1 MSRQPRHRPTARH
14 PMVASAEQLER
25 RDCPATIGIVGS
37 REISEAGGTAT
48 LTVQLSERLTRP
60 VSVDYILQGT
70 ATTGRDYRLTSGTSL
85 LSAPTGRITFSP
97 GQTVQTIAVGIINDQ
112 LREGTETMSLT
123 LSKPRGASLT
133 PNSSA
138 AVTIIDDDGYIAALS
153 GPARVREGSFVDYTL
168 KLSTPATKSETLY
181 VNTRSGL
188 AMQGEDYRP
197 LTKLPLVF
205 KAGESSK
212 SFRIQTLGDAQVETD
227 EFFFLDV
234 TSATPGFPPIAPFG
248 VTIEGTGPAPLPTLA
263 IADASV
269 LEGETGQT
277 AMSFTVNLS
286 AAYGV
291 PVTAT
296 YATRNGTATTAD
308 RDYEGVSTGR
318 VEIPAGATSAQVTIL
333 VNGDTRQEPDETFTV
348 TLSAPTNATLARATA
363 TGTILNDD
371 TPFTIVVRFP
381 DSTLTSAQKLV
392 FQRAASRWS
401 QIIIGD
407 LPDVTLNGRVI
418 DDLEIVATAPFI
430 DGPSG
435 TLGEAGP
442 DALRTS
448 GSRLPYT
455 GSMRFDSADLAMMEA
470 DGTFEG
476 VILHEMAHVIG
487 IGTLWQSRGL
497 LQNIVTNNPI
507 YVGANALR
515 EYRQLAGNQTVT
527 GVPVENT
534 GGPGTALGHWRES
547 VFTTELMT
555 GFVEDAGVAMP
566 ISRMTVGSLQDLGYT
581 VDYTEAD
588 PYVLPAVTA
597 GAQRARQLA
606 SLPATSKRLALQADI
621 AAAGFVA
628 YAAELQNAASQPA
641 RQRAFAAM
649 PRT

>member
-1 MSRQPRHRPTARH
+1 
-14 PMVASAEQLER
+14 MVASAERLER
-25 RDCPATIGIVGS
+25 RDCPATFGIIGS
-37 REISEAGGTAT
+37 REIGEAGGTAA
-48 LTVQLSERLTRP
+48 LTVQLSERLTKA
-60 VSVDYILQGT
+60 VTVDYSIQGT
-70 ATTGRDYRLTSGTSL
+70 ATAGRDYRLTNGSSL
-85 LSAPTGRITFSP
+85 LAAPTGRLTFSP
-97 GQTVQTIAVGIINDQ
+97 GQTVQTISVGIVNDQ
-112 LREGTETMSLT
+112 LREGTETLALT
-123 LSKPRGASLT
+123 LFKPRGATLAA
-133 PNSSA
+133 NSRAS
-138 AVTIIDDDGYIAALS
+138 VTILDDDGYTAAVS
-153 GPARVREGSFVDYTL
+153 GPARVGEGGFFEYTVR
-168 KLSTPATKSETLY
+168 LSAPATKSETLY

-188 AMQGEDYRP
+188 ALQGEDFRP
-197 LTKLPLVF
+197 LTQLPLVF
-205 KAGESSK
+205 KTGESGK
-212 SFRIQTLGDAQVETD
+212 SFRIQTLRDTQSETD
-227 EFFFLDV
+227 EFFFLNV

-248 VTIEGTGPAPLPTLA
+248 VTIQGTGPAPLPSLS
-263 IADASV
+263 IADASK
-269 LEGETGQT
+269 LEGESGQT
-277 AMSFTVNLS
+277 AMSFTVTLS

-296 YATRNGTATTAD
+296 YATGNGTATTAD

-363 TGTILNDD
+363 MGTILNDD

-407 LPDVTLNGRVI
+407 LPDVSFNGRVI
-418 DDLEIVATAPFI
+418 DDLEILATAPYI
-430 DGPSG
+430 DGPFG

-442 DALRTS
+442 DELRTS

-455 GSMRFDSADLAMMEA
+455 GSMRFDSADLAMMET

-555 GFVEDAGVAMP
+555 GSVEDAGVAMP

-581 VDYTEAD
+581 VDYAKAD
-588 PYVLPAVTA
+588 PYVLPVVTA
-597 GAQRARQLA
+597 GAQRGRQFT
-606 SLPATSKRLALQADI
+606 SLPATSKRLALQAYI
-621 AAAGFVA
+621 PAAGFVA
-628 YAAELQNAASQPA
+628 YAAESQNAASQPA

>member
-1 MSRQPRHRPTARH
+1 MSRQSHRRSSARRAVVH
-14 PMVASAEQLER
+14 SAEQLER
-25 RDCPATIGIVGS
+25 RDCPATVGIVGG
-37 REISEAGGTAT
+37 REISEAGGTAI
-48 LTVQLSERLTRP
+48 LTVQLSEQLTRP
-60 VSVDYILQGT
+60 VTVDYFIQGT
-70 ATTGRDYRLTSGTSL
+70 ATAGRDYRLTSGNSL
-85 LSAPTGRITFSP
+85 LTSPTGRLEFAA
-97 GQTVQTIAVGIINDQ
+97 GQTVRTISVNVVNDS
-112 LREGTETMSLT
+112 LREGVETMSLT
-123 LSKPRGASLT
+123 LFKPRGVTL
-133 PNSSA
+133 A
-138 AVTIIDDDGYIAALS
+138 ADTNAGVTILDDDGYGGAVS
-153 GPARVREGSFVDYTL
+153 GPARVREGGFFEYTL
-168 KLSTPATKSETLY
+168 QLSSPATKSETMY

-188 AMQGEDYRP
+188 AMQGEDFRP

-212 SFRIQTLGDAQVETD
+212 SFRIQTLGDTQVETD
-227 EFFFLDV
+227 EFFFVDV

-248 VTIEGTGPAPLPTLA
+248 VTIEGTGPAPLPTLT

-277 AMSFTVNLS
+277 AMSFTVTLS

-318 VEIPAGATSAQVTIL
+318 VEIPAGVTSAEVTIL
-333 VNGDTRQEPDETFTV
+333 VNGDTRQEPDETFAV

-381 DSTLTSAQKLV
+381 DSTLTPAQKLV
-392 FQRAASRWS
+392 FQRAAARWS

-407 LPDVTLNGRVI
+407 LPDVTVNGRVI
-418 DDLEIVATAPFI
+418 DDLEIVATAPYI
-430 DGPSG
+430 DGPYG
-435 TLGEAGP
+435 VLGQAGP
-442 DALRTS
+442 DALRTT

-455 GSMRFDSADLAMMEA
+455 GSMEFDSADLAMMET

-476 VILHEMAHVIG
+476 VILHEMGHVIG
-487 IGTLWQSRGL
+487 IGSLWQSKGL
-497 LQNIVTNNPI
+497 LQNIFTNNPI

-515 EYRQLAGNQTVT
+515 EYRQLAGNQTAT

-555 GFVEDAGVAMP
+555 GYAEDGGVAMP
-566 ISRMTVGSLQDLGYT
+566 ISRMTVGSLQDMGYT
-581 VDYTEAD
+581 VDYTKAD

-597 GAQRARQLA
+597 GAERARQLA

-621 AAAGFVA
+621 AAAGFAA

>member
-1 MSRQPRHRPTARH
+1 MSRQPHRRSSARRSL
-14 PMVASAEQLER
+14 VASAERLER

-37 REISEAGGTAT
+37 REIGEAGGTAT
-48 LTVQLSERLTRP
+48 LTVQLSERLTKP
-60 VSVDYILQGT
+60 VTVDYFLQGT
-70 ATTGRDYRLTSGTSL
+70 ATAGRDYRLTSGNSL
-85 LSAPTGRITFSP
+85 LTSPTGRIEFAP
-97 GQTVQTIAVGIINDQ
+97 GQTVRSISVNMVNDN
-112 LREGTETMSLT
+112 LREGVETMSLT
-123 LSKPRGASLT
+123 LFKPRGATL
-133 PNSSA
+133 A
-138 AVTIIDDDGYIAALS
+138 ADTRAGITILDDDGYGATVS
-153 GPARVREGSFVDYTL
+153 GPSRVREGGYFEYTL
-168 KLSTPATKSETLY
+168 NLSSPATKSETMY

-188 AMQGEDYRP
+188 AMQGDDFRP

-234 TSATPGFPPIAPFG
+234 SSATPGFPPIAPFG
-248 VTIEGTGPAPLPTLA
+248 VTIEGTGPAPLPTLS

-269 LEGETGQT
+269 IEGESGQT
-277 AMSFTVNLS
+277 AMTFVVTLS

-291 PVTAT
+291 PVTAA

-308 RDYEGVSTGR
+308 RDYEGVSAGR
-318 VEIPAGATSAQVTIL
+318 VEIPAGATSAEITIL

-348 TLSAPTNATLARATA
+348 TLSGPTNATLARATG

-381 DSTLTSAQKLV
+381 DSTLTAAQKLV
-392 FQRAASRWS
+392 FQRAAARWS
-401 QIIIGD
+401 QIIVGD
-407 LPDVTLNGRVI
+407 LPDVTVNGRVI
-418 DDLEIVATAPFI
+418 DDLEITATAPFI

-435 TLGEAGP
+435 ILGQAGP
-442 DALRTS
+442 DALRTT

-455 GSMRFDSADLAMMEA
+455 GSMEFDSADLAAMQA

-487 IGTLWQSRGL
+487 IGTLWQSKGL
-497 LQNIVTNNPI
+497 LQNIFTTNPI

-515 EYRQLAGNQTVT
+515 EYRQLSGNATAT

-555 GFVEDAGVAMP
+555 GYAEEAGTAMP
-566 ISRMTVGSLQDLGYT
+566 ISRMTVGSLQDMGYT
-581 VDYTEAD
+581 VDYTKAD
-588 PYVLPAVTA
+588 PYVLPTVTA
-597 GAQRARQLA
+597 GTQRARQLA
-606 SLPATSKRLALQADI
+606 SLPLTAKRLALQAEI
-621 AAAGFVA
+621 TAAGFAA
-628 YAAELQNAASQPA
+628 YAAEYQHAAPQPA

-649 PRT
+649 PRA